1 MSSTWTDQDSTAI
14 TNWISR
20 LPPRSEEHSATPLT
34 TTAANERLRNASTPA
49 YLPRSTP
56 SLANSASS
64 PESEEVST
72 LTRKHKRKRSDH
84 LEQAQKRTT
93 HEQHKHLTAKYREGD
108 LATAYLGT
116 RRIQAGNTVA
126 EFRHHH
132 EVEYFGVEQSKPGYY
147 EMDGDRASIAGSNR
161 SLISNRPILDPKPP
175 SRRSSRSTSPIRST
189 LALLRSAAPPID
201 ICQPG
206 PAAAT
211 SPGDAVNK
219 LKGFLLDGH
228 DKAFIPSQLEVC
240 LCMSSI
246 PNINTYP
253 VL

>member
-14 TNWISR
+14 TNWISK
-20 LPPRSEEHSATPLT
+20 LSPRSDEHSATPLIT
-34 TTAANERLRNASTPA
+34 TTANEKLRNASTPA
-49 YLPRSTP
+49 YLPRSIP

-64 PESEEVST
+64 PESEEIST
-72 LTRKHKRKRSDH
+72 LARKRKRKRSDH

-93 HEQHKHLTAKYREGD
+93 HEQHKHPTAKHREEGD

-116 RRIQAGNTVA
+116 RRLQAGNTVA
-126 EFRHHH
+126 EFESRHHH
-132 EVEYFGVEQSKPGYY
+132 EEEYFGVEQSKPGYF

-161 SLISNRPILDPKPP
+161 SLISNRPILDAKPP

-219 LKGFLLDGH
+219 LKGFLLDAY
-228 DKAFIPSQLEVC
+228 DKAFIPRQLEVC
-240 LCMSSI
+240 LCFCSI
-246 PNINTYP
+246 PNINT
-253 VL
+253 